1 MEYIFGIFMIL
12 HGLVHLLYFGQSQ
25 KLFELQPDMVWPE
38 GSWIFSRLYE
48 HQPPQWVSGIIF
60 TLSAVTF
67 IIAAILL
74 IAGGAGL
81 IFGQPWWRPIVVSA
95 AIFSS
100 IIIILFWDGQRSTWR
115 DQGGIGFLINKGI
128 LTVVIILFSPTWDN
142 W

>member
-1 MEYIFGIFMIL
+1 MVYIFGIFIIL

-25 KLFELQPDMVWPE
+25 KLFELQPGMVWPQ

-48 HQPPQWVSGIIF
+48 DQPPEWVSGVIF
-60 TLSAVTF
+60 TLSAVSF
-67 IIAAILL
+67 IIAAILF

-81 IFGQPWWRPIVVSA
+81 IFGQPWWRPTVMSA

-115 DQGGIGFLINKGI
+115 DQGGIGLLINLAI
-128 LTVVIILFSPTWDN
+128 LAVVIILFRPN
-142 W
+142 LG

>member
-1 MEYIFGIFMIL
+1 VVYIFGIFIIL

-25 KLFELQPDMVWPE
+25 KLFELQPRMVWPE

-48 HQPPQWVSGIIF
+48 HQPPKWVSGIIF

-67 IIAAILL
+67 ILAAILF

-81 IFGQPWWRPIVVSA
+81 ILGQPWWRPTVMSA

-100 IIIILFWDGQRSTWR
+100 IIIILFWDGQRSTWKA
-115 DQGGIGFLINKGI
+115 QGGIGFLINLAI
-128 LTVVIILFSPTWDN
+128 LASVIILFQPN
-142 W
+142 PG